1 MLIIKVKGKKIEYVL
16 KDYRQKVDN
25 TGTLKELRSRKR
37 FKKKSQKRREQL
49 GKAKYIQKKYG
60 NNR

>member
-1 MLIIKVKGKKIEYVL
+1 MLIIKTKGKRIEYAL
-16 KDYRQKVDN
+16 KAYRQKVDK

-49 GKAKYIQKKYG
+49 DRAKYIQKKYG
-60 NNR
+60 NT